1 MTDGNTL
8 RAGIVG
14 AGFMADVHARAIR
27 AAGHEVVGISASTPT
42 RSQDAAARMH
52 VRTGFSTW
60 SELVNSP
67 DVDVVHVCTP
77 NNLHVDL
84 SLAAMAAGKAVVC
97 EKPLATTLADASAL
111 LEQAGKARTPT
122 AVPFIY
128 RYYPAVQEIKS
139 RIEQG
144 EAGDLLLLHGSYLQ
158 DWLATQTAT
167 NWRVDS
173 VQGGI
178 SRTFADIGVHWCD
191 LMEFV
196 TGHRITRLAANF
208 TTSFGKRGSSG
219 SPTSVGTEDAAMILF
234 ETDRAAAG
242 SLTVSQVSRG
252 RKNRLWFSFDGN
264 KGSYEFNQES
274 PDSFWIGGLNE
285 NRTIMSGTGAITGE
299 DARRHAFLPAGHPQG
314 YQDAFNAF
322 VADAYASFQGRVPS
336 GLPTFVDGYRA
347 AAITDAVI
355 ASARSKTWVDVVPAV
370 PQASKEP
377 SSLLAFDKHATFV

>member
-1 MTDGNTL
+1 
-8 RAGIVG
+8 
-14 AGFMADVHARAIR
+14 
-27 AAGHEVVGISASTPT
+27 
-42 RSQDAAARMH
+42 
-52 VRTGFSTW
+52 
-60 SELVNSP
+60 
-67 DVDVVHVCTP
+67 
-77 NNLHVDL
+77 
-84 SLAAMAAGKAVVC
+84 
-97 EKPLATTLADASAL
+97 
-111 LEQAGKARTPT
+111 
-122 AVPFIY
+122 
-128 RYYPAVQEIKS
+128 
-139 RIEQG
+139 
-144 EAGDLLLLHGSYLQ
+144 
-158 DWLATQTAT
+158 
-167 NWRVDS
+167 
-173 VQGGI
+173 
-178 SRTFADIGVHWCD
+178 
-191 LMEFV
+191 MEFV

-355 ASARSKTWVDVVPAV
+355 ASARSKTWVDVVPVV
-370 PQASKEP
+370 PQASKES